1 MNTTKGYALVTG
13 ASQGI
18 GRAIA
23 MELARQGH
31 GLILTAR
38 TAAALDDVSREA
50 GGLNGGR
57 VKVVALD
64 LLSPGAVEQLAQAVE
79 QVDGPLEV
87 LVNNAGQ
94 GLWGLFGDTSLEEQ
108 QRMMRLNMDIPVV
121 LTHRLLPVLRT
132 RKEAYILNIASMVAY
147 HALASM
153 AVYSGSK
160 AFVLRWSR
168 SLRMELK
175 GSGINVTAVCPG
187 SVITGFT
194 ARANMTAMDD
204 LARKFGTPP
213 EPVAKAAVRAMY
225 KGRAEVVPGLLNR
238 ITAGLQA
245 LLPTSIVEGT
255 ASGIYLKRLP
265 RRDP

>member
-1 MNTTKGYALVTG
+1 MSTFRGYALVTG
-13 ASQGI
+13 AGQGI

-23 MELARQGH
+23 LELAHRGF
-31 GLILTAR
+31 GLLITAR
-38 TAAALDDVSREA
+38 TGQALETLRQEA
-50 GGLNGGR
+50 GALNGGR
-57 VKVVALD
+57 VSVLALD
-64 LLSPGAVEQLAQAVE
+64 LLAPDAVEQLERAVE
-79 QVDGPLEV
+79 ALDGPLTA

-94 GLWGLFGDTSLEEQ
+94 GLWGLFDELGFAEQ
-108 QRMMRLNMDIPVV
+108 HRMMRLNMDVPVQ
-121 LTHRLLPVLRT
+121 LTHRLLPRLKAQR
-132 RKEAYILNIASMVAY
+132 EAWVLNIASMVAY

-160 AFVLRWSR
+160 AFMLRWSR
-168 SLRMELK
+168 SLRLELK
-175 GSGINVTAVCPG
+175 GTGVKVTCVCPG

-194 ARANMTAMDD
+194 ERAGMTAMDD

-213 EPVAKAAVRAMY
+213 EPVAKSAVEALF

-245 LLPTSIVEGT
+245 LLPTAMIEST

-265 RRDP
+265 KR